1 MSTYAQSTSGQI
13 YRFPSQEECIRA
25 STDAELDMIIYGQGI
40 LECSTPEELE
50 IARDEVRRR
59 EK

>member
-1 MSTYAQSTSGQI
+1 MSTYVNSGGRTF
-13 YRFPSQEECIRA
+13 RFPSMEENIRN

-50 IARDEVRRR
+50 IAEDEVKRRA
-59 EK
+59 K